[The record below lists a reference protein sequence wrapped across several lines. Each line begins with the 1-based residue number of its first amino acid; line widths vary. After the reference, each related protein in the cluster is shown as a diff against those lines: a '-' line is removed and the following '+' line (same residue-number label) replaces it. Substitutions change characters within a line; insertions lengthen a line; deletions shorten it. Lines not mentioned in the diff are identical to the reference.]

1 MADLWASCVS
11 ENKQKHRPDLL
22 FKNSKLKYTNKN
34 KKSAELKGSS
44 SLWHA

>member
-22 FKNSKLKYTNKN
+22 FKNSKLKYKKKN
-34 KKSAELKGSS
+34 QLN
-44 SLWHA
+44 

>member
-22 FKNSKLKYTNKN
+22 FKNSKLKYTNK
-34 KKSAELKGSS
+34 KSAELKGSS

>member
-11 ENKQKHRPDLL
+11 ENKQKHRPGLL
-22 FKNSKLKYTNKN
+22 FKNSKLKYTNK